1 MLYINNTYNELS
13 TQQRGIKMSSKP
25 VEKYLLRVDAELMQ
39 WIREQ
44 AEANH
49 RTISG
54 QYRLMLEMAREEIE
68 SEHA

>member
-1 MLYINNTYNELS
+1 MVIARHLS
-13 TQQRGIKMSSKP
+13 CNCCVAEGIKMSSKP

-54 QYRLMLEMAREEIE
+54 QYRLMLEMARDEIE

>member
-1 MLYINNTYNELS
+1 
-13 TQQRGIKMSSKP
+13 MSSKP

-54 QYRLMLEMAREEIE
+54 QYRLMLEMSKKQIE
-68 SEHA
+68 DKE

>member
-1 MLYINNTYNELS
+1 
-13 TQQRGIKMSSKP
+13 MSSKP
-25 VEKYLLRVDAELMQ
+25 VEKYLLRIDADLMQ

-54 QYRLMLEMAREEIE
+54 QYRLMLELAREEIE
-68 SEHA
+68 GAEA